1 MKKIDELKK
10 WLNELNSHYAS
21 LQKMKALLPQDR
33 NYWDAYNSVMT
44 KITEIEA
51 SEISSS
57 AVLAVSVCRCY
68 RDNKWWNK
76 TWDGSKCEECG
87 KTIKAN

>member
-1 MKKIDELKK
+1 MKKINELKK

-33 NYWDAYNSVMT
+33 NYWDAYNSVIT

-57 AVLAVSVCRCY
+57 AVLAVSVCEHPEEDRTKRHGYQWC
-68 RDNKWWNK
+68 R
-76 TWDGSKCEECG
+76 KCGEE
-87 KTIKAN
+87 T